1 MKNKSY
7 KKILALTLAATL
19 VGGNAVATFA
29 TESTTDTGVTASENR
44 DLEDSNE
51 KPITVTFKMSDEGG
65 KAYFKAT
72 STAESFFDEV
82 VVGKYSYLP
91 KIILPE
97 DCELTG
103 WEVSSDDEVKQPV
116 KTLAAEQTRYT
127 YDTVKGLKNPVI
139 TAVIKKKETVKPE
152 VAVANADVV
161 VDLEKG
167 SFDGYEGTA
176 KLENKNLQEADYTL
190 GYLPTV
196 TAKDGYK
203 WTGWV
208 VTNEAGDTI
217 LDLDTKASSIAFN
230 YGVADNYTVTAKFEE
245 VKPEEKEAR
254 DVIVNFNVDPEKG

>member
-29 TESTTDTGVTASENR
+29 TESTTDTGVTASEDR

-97 DCELTG
+97 GCELTG

-116 KTLAAEQTRYT
+116 KTLAAGQTRYT

-139 TAVIKKKETVKPE
+139 TAVIKEIVQDCQRIQKTQG
-152 VAVANADVV
+152 NSTF
-161 VDLEKG
+161 LG
-167 SFDGYEGTA
+167 SFLFVKIYEFVSNSNTI
-176 KLENKNLQEADYTL
+176 
-190 GYLPTV
+190 V
-196 TAKDGYK
+196 TH
-203 WTGWV
+203 
-208 VTNEAGDTI
+208 
-217 LDLDTKASSIAFN
+217 
-230 YGVADNYTVTAKFEE
+230 
-245 VKPEEKEAR
+245 
-254 DVIVNFNVDPEKG
+254 

>member
-139 TAVIKKKETVKPE
+139 TELLPVK
-152 VAVANADVV
+152 
-161 VDLEKG
+161 
-167 SFDGYEGTA
+167 
-176 KLENKNLQEADYTL
+176 
-190 GYLPTV
+190 
-196 TAKDGYK
+196 
-203 WTGWV
+203 
-208 VTNEAGDTI
+208 
-217 LDLDTKASSIAFN
+217 
-230 YGVADNYTVTAKFEE
+230 
-245 VKPEEKEAR
+245 
-254 DVIVNFNVDPEKG
+254 